1 MPHRKKKR
9 KGPPLL
15 VRSVSSSSSMLVL
28 LVGLLVVALPFL
40 VLGCG
45 GGQEKGSEEDL
56 PPKIEE
62 AGEVVVRVSGTE
74 GVAYSGAYGSIA
86 GEPRTVD
93 DALGDEPQEYEVE
106 LAEGEPATGGVF
118 AGFQKTEPGAGRLTA
133 QILADGQVVSES
145 TTYAEFGAVNVD
157 WISQMQPP
165 PEEISPEEMPPP
177 PEDLPPPPPPEEEQ
191 KEGTSSK

>member
-1 MPHRKKKR
+1 MP
-9 KGPPLL
+9 GLFGL
-15 VRSVSSSSSMLVL
+15 
-28 LVGLLVVALPFL
+28 LLVVVVVVMLVPFL
-40 VLGCG
+40 VVGCG
-45 GGQEKGSEEDL
+45 GDQEKGSEEEL
-56 PPKIEE
+56 PPKLEE
-62 AGEVVVRVSGTE
+62 VEEVVVRVSGTE

-86 GEPRTVD
+86 GEPRSVD

-106 LAEGEPATGGVF
+106 VGEGEAATGGVF

-157 WISQMQPP
+157 WISQMLPP
-165 PEEISPEEMPPP
+165 PEEVSPEE
-177 PEDLPPPPPPEEEQ
+177 LPPPPPEEEEKQ